1 MCVSQNHPINEWVS
15 YYYNLLQP
23 GYFFFVFTLLLVE
36 TCILDS
42 LLFSC
47 WIYESFCSSLTLT
60 SASSSSLQLTLLK
73 SIKTVLSLILT
84 LTYLQ
89 RVVRRSNKYVH
100 VGKEFCRLLLMHA
113 GSGSSPLPPPPPKVF
128 SVRPSL
134 LSHSS
139 TRLAGCPLQVPSKV
153 NACYMHLKNVP
164 FPLGPW
170 FLNNLFIHQMATF
183 QQNLYFSPLFSK
195 VIIVV
200 VGGTKGTK
208 ECSPP
213 QFSPLVS
220 RFSLS
225 FESMWAVCHHRL

>member
-1 MCVSQNHPINEWVS
+1 LFLPFYLSRHAFSIHCCFRVGYTNH
-15 YYYNLLQP
+15 
-23 GYFFFVFTLLLVE
+23 FVHH
-36 TCILDS
+36 S
-42 LLFSC
+42 PS
-47 WIYESFCSSLTLT
+47 T
-60 SASSSSLQLTLLK
+60 SASSSLQLTLLK

-89 RVVRRSNKYVH
+89 RVVVHRSNKYVH

-164 FPLGPW
+164 FPLGP
-170 FLNNLFIHQMATF
+170 
-183 QQNLYFSPLFSK
+183 
-195 VIIVV
+195 
-200 VGGTKGTK
+200 
-208 ECSPP
+208 
-213 QFSPLVS
+213 
-220 RFSLS
+220 
-225 FESMWAVCHHRL
+225 